1 MDKREKI
8 DTLLKR
14 GWCSQMVA
22 NSRYHPNCYS
32 LRKALSW
39 CDDVADIISPVQTW
53 AQTPQGHTYWD
64 VIQHMEWRDNEGR
77 L

>member
-1 MDKREKI
+1 MNKRNNIKAL
-8 DTLLKR
+8 LLK

-22 NSRYHPNCYS
+22 NSRYHPNGLT
-32 LRKALSW
+32 LRKALSR